1 MSTSLL
7 VAKERQPGSPFGLG
21 HKQAKNLWRKRA
33 TVAPYFEKIRCKCA
47 TVARYS
53 MLYRV
58 LCNALQRASQKTKKY
73 GANAPQLHAIRCSI
87 EFCVMLCNET
97 AFNPVQAWLSG
108 FAALCRSTTTVGTA
122 SIHHAQATQMFG
134 EKASVSGLERCPGC
148 HPERSEGSLRPASQT
163 LRGVYTERSECAQ
176 GDRPYLQMSVVGR
189 NALTYALVFSTL
201 ILISSGRRSRNE

>member
-7 VAKERQPGSPFGLG
+7 VAKERQPGSSFGLG

-33 TVAPYFEKIRCKCA
+33 TGAPYFEKIRCKCA
-47 TVARYS
+47 TGARYS
-53 MLYRV
+53 MLYRF

-73 GANAPQLHAIRCSI
+73 GANAPQLHAIRYYI
-87 EFCVMLCNET
+87 DFCVMLCNET

-148 HPERSEGSLRPASQT
+148 HPERSEGSLRPSSQT
-163 LRGVYTERSECAQ
+163 LRVVYPERSEWAQ
-176 GDRPYLQMSVVGR
+176 SLPLSAAKG
-189 NALTYALVFSTL
+189 
-201 ILISSGRRSRNE
+201 